1 MGSNGNIP
9 NIRNELKTGIQL
21 PKCLKCGCMRE
32 TLDNLSAVLP
42 AIGTAE
48 AAELQNDI
56 TEWAAQMQ
64 PIKYAC
70 LGCEYC
76 YPAVAQNLF
85 AASFPTIEQPTLGCN
100 FQINEENWPPVV
112 GEYYVGVATAPVAVS
127 TLASV
132 DLAERLAHH
141 KPNGLAI
148 VGKTETENIGIDK
161 IIKNMIANPALRHL
175 IVCGTDSK
183 GHQTGKTL
191 LALAQNGVDAKGR
204 VIESPGKR
212 PFLRNVNKAEINQ
225 FRNQVQI
232 IDMIGCEDVGKIS
245 WQIETLSVIP
255 ATSCGCGNCNEEV
268 VSEIASVETIWASDP
283 DEIIKLDKAGYFVIL
298 PIANKGIISVEYYHY
313 DNTLQSVIEGKTAK
327 AIYMT
332 LINRGWVTELSHAA
346 YLGKE
351 LAKAELSIEH
361 GFKYIQDGA

>member
-1 MGSNGNIP
+1 MLTVAVKCGTISLKTGKIVMASNDSIP
-9 NIRNELKTGIQL
+9 NIYHELKTGIQL
-21 PKCLKCGCMRE
+21 PKCLKCGCMQE

-42 AIGTAE
+42 AVGIEE
-48 AAELQNDI
+48 ASGLHHDI
-56 TEWAAQMQ
+56 TKWAAQMQ

-85 AASFPTIEQPTLGCN
+85 TTLFPNIEQSALECD
-100 FQINEENWPPVV
+100 FQIKDENWPPVV
-112 GEYYVGVATAPVAVS
+112 GEYFIVIPSAPVAVS

-132 DLAERLAHH
+132 DLAERLANH

-161 IIKNMIANPALRHL
+161 IIKNVITNPALRHL

-212 PFLRNVNKAEINQ
+212 PFLRNVNTAEINQ
-225 FRNQVQI
+225 FRNQVPV
-232 IDMIGCEDVGKIS
+232 IDMIGCEDVGEITL
-245 WQIETLSVIP
+245 QIETLSVIP
-255 ATSCGCGNCNEEV
+255 ATTCGCRNCDGEV
-268 VSEIASVETIWASDP
+268 VPEISSVETILASDP
-283 DEIIKLDKAGYFVIL
+283 DEIVKLDKAGYFVIL
-298 PIANKGIISVEYYHY
+298 PISNKGIISVEYYSY
-313 DNTLQSVIEGKTAK
+313 DNILQSVIEGKTAR
-327 AIYMT
+327 AGQT
-332 LINRGWVTELSHAA
+332 HLNFAR
-346 YLGKE
+346 
-351 LAKAELSIEH
+351 
-361 GFKYIQDGA
+361 

>member
-1 MGSNGNIP
+1 MASNGNIP
-9 NIRNELKTGIQL
+9 NIRDELKIGIQL

-42 AIGTAE
+42 AIGTE
-48 AAELQNDI
+48 ETLELHNDI
-56 TEWAAQMQ
+56 TKWAAQMQ
-64 PIKYAC
+64 PVKYAC
-70 LGCEYC
+70 LGCEHC

-85 AASFPTIEQPTLGCN
+85 TTSFPHIEQPAMGCD
-100 FQINEENWPPVV
+100 FQIDNENWPPVV
-112 GEYYVGVATAPVAVS
+112 GEYFVVTPTASVAVS
-127 TLASV
+127 TLTNV

-141 KPNGLAI
+141 KPTGLAV

-161 IIKNMIANPALRHL
+161 IIKNMITNPALRHL

-191 LALAQNGVDAKGR
+191 LALAQNGVDGKGR

-225 FRNQVQI
+225 FRNQVQL
-232 IDMIGCEDVGKIS
+232 IDMIGCEDVDEIS
-245 WQIETLSVIP
+245 SQIETLSGIP
-255 ATSCGCGNCNEEV
+255 TTTCSCGNCNEV
-268 VSEIASVETIWASDP
+268 ASSEASPVETILASAP
-283 DEIIKLDKAGYFVIL
+283 DEIIELDKAGYFVIL
-298 PIANKGIISVEYYHY
+298 PILNKGIINVEYYSY
-313 DNTLQSVIEGKTAK
+313 DNRLQSVIEGKTAR
-327 AIYMT
+327 AIYLT
-332 LINRGWVTELSHAA
+332 IVNKGWVTDLSHAA

-351 LAKAELSIEH
+351 LAKAEMSLEH